1 MGKNSVLFY
10 IITTYLIYEVFF
22 MDWAQMLQILLRL
35 RFIYDNRNKEFR
47 ISDPVIYVTKTPEI
61 QRSSVEQEC

>member
-1 MGKNSVLFY
+1 
-10 IITTYLIYEVFF
+10 